1 MILLHT
7 AIHFDFDFQGQK
19 QFFLCRFYGIH
30 VALIIFFFFS
40 FSFLCCVLNH
50 SKLSTKYRFGST
62 KCLSKL
68 GGDVVLMRLDFSLN
82 FPRLVK
88 LLSDK
93 SISLHVLDIVRN
105 TYKNKRRMMSKHNFF
120 NNEGFLAQNVRGTSM
135 HNFDHF

>member
-1 MILLHT
+1 M
-7 AIHFDFDFQGQK
+7 
-19 QFFLCRFYGIH
+19 
-30 VALIIFFFFS
+30 
-40 FSFLCCVLNH
+40 
-50 SKLSTKYRFGST
+50 
-62 KCLSKL
+62 L
-68 GGDVVLMRLDFSLN
+68 GGDVDLMRWDISLN
-82 FPRLVK
+82 ISRIVK